1 MYTHTHIY
9 VCVYVHVLIWSLMY
23 ETVYKTLM
31 FNSIILFSKK
41 ESKFIKI
48 TFSAKVYYEPIWNY
62 MGFAERL
69 DMAFLSKGR
78 AMHLIDGKRD
88 KVSFN
93 LISHFSKPICH
104 F

>member
-1 MYTHTHIY
+1 
-9 VCVYVHVLIWSLMY
+9 MY
-23 ETVYKTLM
+23 ETVYKHNYTQQCNFVL
-31 FNSIILFSKK
+31 KR

-48 TFSAKVYYEPIWNY
+48 TFSARVYYKPIWNY
-62 MGFAERL
+62 MGFVERL

-88 KVSFN
+88 KASLN
-93 LISHFSKPICH
+93 LISHFSKPIYN